1 VFDFNWLRQATIAFG
16 ITESDWSSHSREN
29 NGYPFGIRRVSKL
42 SPKRLVPATVA
53 RVHVFLEDKRDSRLH
68 FIDKSEGGMRLSMLA
83 LDCIPLRD
91 PRLITNFVH
100 QIPIIVGT
108 RLSSR
113 LT

>member
-1 VFDFNWLRQATIAFG
+1 
-16 ITESDWSSHSREN
+16 
-29 NGYPFGIRRVSKL
+29 
-42 SPKRLVPATVA
+42 
-53 RVHVFLEDKRDSRLH
+53 
-68 FIDKSEGGMRLSMLA
+68 MRLSMLA